1 MRCEEE
7 LSKQYTFSERH
18 NQRMKKLF
26 AQEER
31 RERIHKAL
39 TWTRQAAA
47 VIVLV
52 AAVLF
57 GALMTVPSVRAAVV
71 EATILWFERFTT
83 FLPFS
88 SEAPENGNLT
98 PTYLPNGYTL
108 NEILSAGDMTV
119 VRYLDAAGNEINLT
133 TMPSDG
139 SLSVNNE
146 DVECST
152 IVSGDVTYNVFAA
165 VSSGKGNTIVWDSG
179 GVRFELDG
187 TIDVDELLKMAA
199 SVVT

>member
-1 MRCEEE
+1 M
-7 LSKQYTFSERH
+7 
-18 NQRMKKLF
+18 
-26 AQEER
+26 
-31 RERIHKAL
+31 
-39 TWTRQAAA
+39 
-47 VIVLV
+47 V

-88 SEAPENGNLT
+88 CEAPENGNLT

-146 DVECST
+146 DVEYST